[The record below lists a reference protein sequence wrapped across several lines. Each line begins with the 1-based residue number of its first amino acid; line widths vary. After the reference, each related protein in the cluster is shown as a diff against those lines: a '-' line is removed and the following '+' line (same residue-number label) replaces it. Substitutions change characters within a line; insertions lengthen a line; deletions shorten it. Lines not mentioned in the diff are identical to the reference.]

1 LTKSGV
7 GPGFGRVQLTR
18 HALTG
23 ARQGPDK
30 RTEDDVNRTGTTTFG
45 IATTEEADRGRAT
58 VVNLVAQALRE
69 DMVSLAEVQLMNEDE
84 LLLLLAA
91 RRGAL
96 AS

>member
-1 LTKSGV
+1 M
-7 GPGFGRVQLTR
+7 
-18 HALTG
+18 
-23 ARQGPDK
+23 
-30 RTEDDVNRTGTTTFG
+30 NRTGTTTFG
-45 IATTEEADRGRAT
+45 IATTEQTDHGRAT